1 MVRTQADADEALNR
15 ASSVVSTIV
24 RAHQRAAGARRTG
37 APADESTTAPSA
49 GPAPGRAP
57 ASPGMPGSRPP
68 EFDREVYEQ
77 RTTVERCVNR
87 LKQRRG
93 IATR

>member
-1 MVRTQADADEALNR
+1 MTDAMAVRVF
-15 ASSVVSTIV
+15 S
-24 RAHQRAAGARRTG
+24 GAT
-37 APADESTTAPSA
+37 D

-57 ASPGMPGSRPP
+57 ASPGTPGSRPP
-68 EFDREVYEQ
+68 EFDREVHER

-93 IATR
+93 IATRYEKAATIHLAGLHISGVSLRSAR

>member
-1 MVRTQADADEALNR
+1 
-15 ASSVVSTIV
+15 
-24 RAHQRAAGARRTG
+24 
-37 APADESTTAPSA
+37 
-49 GPAPGRAP
+49 
-57 ASPGMPGSRPP
+57 MPGSSPP

-93 IATR
+93 IATRYEKDATGYLAGLHISGVSLRSAR